1 MHWKEI
7 LKASCGSHREKIDT
21 EKGSCGCASCEKQQF
36 EKKLVGNQKRIDANN
51 DGEIT
56 AEDFAQLREK
66 TKKAEKSIEQIKKE
80 ILQEVVKEGGALGM
94 KNLKS
99 IASQNLLDK
108 AISQLMQEQKLF
120 EHKHGDFYTHSPK

>member
-1 MHWKEI
+1 MSWKDI
-7 LKASCGSHREKIDT
+7 LKASCGSHREKVDT
-21 EKGSCGCASCEKQQF
+21 EKDEKQQF
-36 EKKLVGNQKRIDANN
+36 EKLVGNQKRIDVNN
-51 DGEIT
+51 DGKIT
-56 AEDFAQLREK
+56 ADDFAQLREK

-80 ILQEVVKEGGALGM
+80 IFQEVVKEGGALGM

-99 IASQNLLDK
+99 IASQDLLDK

>member
-1 MHWKEI
+1 MNWKEI
-7 LKASCGSHREKIDT
+7 LKGSCGSHREKVDT
-21 EKGSCGCASCEKQQF
+21 EKDEKQQF

-51 DGEIT
+51 DGQIT

-80 ILQEVVKEGGALGM
+80 ILQEVMDEGGALGM

-99 IASQNLLDK
+99 IASQDLLDK
-108 AISQLMQEQKLF
+108 AISQLMLEQKLF

>member
-1 MHWKEI
+1 MNWKEI
-7 LKASCGSHREKIDT
+7 LKGSCGSHREKVDT
-21 EKGSCGCASCEKQQF
+21 EKDEKQQF
-36 EKKLVGNQKRIDANN
+36 EKLVGNQKRIDVNN
-51 DGEIT
+51 DGKIT

-66 TKKAEKSIEQIKKE
+66 TKKAEKGIEQIKEE

-99 IASQNLLDK
+99 IASQDLLDK
-108 AISQLMQEQKLF
+108 AISQLMREQILF

>member
-1 MHWKEI
+1 MSWKDI
-7 LKASCGSHREKIDT
+7 LKASCGSHREKVDT
-21 EKGSCGCASCEKQQF
+21 EKDEKQQF
-36 EKKLVGNQKRIDANN
+36 EKLVGNQKRIDVNN
-51 DGEIT
+51 DGKIT

-80 ILQEVVKEGGALGM
+80 IFQEVVKEGGALGM

-99 IASQNLLDK
+99 IASQDLLDK

>member
-1 MHWKEI
+1 MSWKDI
-7 LKASCGSHREKIDT
+7 LKASCGSHREKVDT
-21 EKGSCGCASCEKQQF
+21 EKDEKQQF
-36 EKKLVGNQKRIDANN
+36 EKLVGNQKRIDVNN
-51 DGEIT
+51 DGKIT

-80 ILQEVVKEGGALGM
+80 IFQEVVKEGGALGM

-99 IASQNLLDK
+99 IASQDLLDK
-108 AISQLMQEQKLF
+108 AISQLMQEQILF

>member
-1 MHWKEI
+1 MSWKDI
-7 LKASCGSHREKIDT
+7 LKASCGSHREKVDT
-21 EKGSCGCASCEKQQF
+21 EKDEKQQF
-36 EKKLVGNQKRIDANN
+36 EKLVGNQKRIDVNN
-51 DGEIT
+51 DGKIT

-99 IASQNLLDK
+99 IASQDLLDK